1 MDSASPA
8 EVKLLEKTLE
18 AVPPKFRKKIDRMI
32 LDRAYDSNHLRKQLS
47 KRKIDP
53 IIPARSNNKNAT
65 HQDGRKL
72 RRYKNR
78 WVVERT
84 FAWLGWFR
92 RLIVRHERLATTY
105 SGFFHMACALIVLK
119 KVLK

>member
-8 EVKLLEKTLE
+8 EVKLLEKTLD
-18 AVPPKFRKKIDRMI
+18 AVPAKLRKKIERLV
-32 LDRAYDSNHLRKQLS
+32 LDRAYDSNHLRKKLS
-47 KRKIDP
+47 KRNIDP
-53 IIPARSNNKNAT
+53 IIPARSNNKKAT

-78 WVVERT
+78 WIVERT

-92 RLIVRHERLATTY
+92 RLIVRHERLSVTY
-105 SGFFHMACALIVLK
+105 AGFFHIACALIVLR